1 MDGPAN
7 VAVGGVERFQGR
19 AAGEF
24 DPLEAE
30 LSKFSL
36 LCLADDAAV
45 ALDAGFAK
53 SVHCC
58 ILRLLFGDALHFQGN
73 ITTASSAGR
82 SAAPLHPRTKKHAP
96 MRTGA
101 CKMVRY

>member
-1 MDGPAN
+1 MERVGRLCQPAVTFSAPSCVVLPGRCATAVDGPAN

-30 LSKFSL
+30 LAKFSL
-36 LCLADDAAV
+36 LCLADDATV

-53 SVHCC
+53 SFHCC
-58 ILRLLFGDALHFQGN
+58 ILRLLFGDALHYQE
-73 ITTASSAGR
+73 A
-82 SAAPLHPRTKKHAP
+82 
-96 MRTGA
+96 
-101 CKMVRY
+101 